1 MNRWLQRLS
10 LYFAAGSL
18 GGLVNSV
25 AAWLCGVYGVSAAL
39 QVALHPRLTPG
50 WLYPRIVWGGLW
62 GLLFMIPMVKS
73 RFVLRG
79 LIVSLG
85 PTAVQLFYFFPH
97 VLGKG
102 LLGVKLGTL
111 TPLLVLLLN
120 AVWGVSAALWLRL
133 VDRSA

>member
-1 MNRWLQRLS
+1 MSRWLQKLS

-39 QVALHPRLTPG
+39 HVASSPRLTPG

-62 GLLFMIPMVKS
+62 GLLFLIPMVKS

-85 PTAVQLFYFFPH
+85 PTAAQLFYFYPN
-97 VLGKG
+97 VLSKG
-102 LLGVKLGTL
+102 MWGAKLGTL

-120 AVWGVSAALWLRL
+120 AVWGVTAALWLRMA
-133 VDRSA
+133 DRSA

>member
-1 MNRWLQRLS
+1 MNRWLQKLS

-25 AAWLCGVYGVSAAL
+25 AAWLCGAYGISAAL
-39 QVALHPRLTPG
+39 HVALAPRLTAG

-62 GLLFMIPMVKS
+62 GLLFLLPMVKS

-85 PTAVQLFYFFPH
+85 PTVAQLFYIYPTVMH
-97 VLGKG
+97 KGMLGM
-102 LLGVKLGTL
+102 KLGAL
-111 TPLLVLLLN
+111 TPVLVILLN
-120 AVWGVSAALWLRL
+120 AVWGVTAAFWLRL